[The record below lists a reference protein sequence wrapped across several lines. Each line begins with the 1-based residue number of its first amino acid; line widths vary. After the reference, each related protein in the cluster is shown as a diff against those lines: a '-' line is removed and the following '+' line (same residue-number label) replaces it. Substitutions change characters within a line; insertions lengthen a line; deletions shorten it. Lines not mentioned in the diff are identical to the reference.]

1 MTRNASVVRD
11 AEGLRRVADL
21 IDTAQ
26 PRNIDSRNAFEDA
39 ALTATAS
46 VVAAAA
52 LARRESRGCHHRADH
67 PDIDPARAVSAN
79 VRLDAEVCC

>member
-11 AEGLRRVADL
+11 AEGLSRVAEL
-21 IDTAQ
+21 VDTAQ
-26 PRNIDSRNAFEDA
+26 PRNMNSRKAFEDA

-46 VVAAAA
+46 VVVAAA

-67 PDIDPARAVSAN
+67 PDTDPARAVSAN
-79 VRLDAEVCC
+79 IRLDAEVCC